1 MPKMPYPELDQLFGA
16 YLHQDYQ
23 LFGDTIEE
31 VVACYKDDSS
41 AEQVQHMLDEIDRF
55 RVEHSKDL
63 DSALLALYG
72 NDFDPKLWG
81 HTAASF
87 FRLVEGVLR
96 GARSS
101 PPGSPC

>member
-1 MPKMPYPELDQLFGA
+1 MPYPELEQLFGA

-23 LFGDTIEE
+23 LFGNTLEE
-31 VVACYKDDSS
+31 VIESYRHDSS

-55 RVEHSKDL
+55 RAEHSKDL
-63 DSALLALYG
+63 DSTLLNLYG

-87 FRLVEGVLR
+87 FQLVEGLLR
-96 GARSS
+96 RGRSS
-101 PPGSPC
+101 PPGTTS